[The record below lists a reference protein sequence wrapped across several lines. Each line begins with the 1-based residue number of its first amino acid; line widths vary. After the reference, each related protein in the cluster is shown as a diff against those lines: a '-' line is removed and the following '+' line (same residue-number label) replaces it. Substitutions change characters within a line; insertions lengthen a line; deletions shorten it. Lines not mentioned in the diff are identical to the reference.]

1 MSNRNMTEQ
10 KLLNY
15 IKNLKENA
23 RIDEVKILSAQHK
36 SNGEM
41 LFATLEVKSSD
52 VLPYVFVKGDGVTI
66 VPIITV
72 QNSEKYFLCV
82 EQRRIADGKI
92 HCELPAGMMD
102 NERDPLMVV
111 IKELEEETGI
121 KIERNSVEPLNGG
134 KPLFTS
140 PGACDEKIYF
150 FKTEIFMEADKAKE
164 LQNKSIDN
172 GDEKIVVKLYT
183 EEELKAKTV
192 SCITFAALN
201 ML

>member
-1 MSNRNMTEQ
+1 MISEA

-15 IKNLKENA
+15 ISTLSENVQV
-23 RIDEVKILSAQHK
+23 DNVKILSTQRK
-36 SNGEM
+36 GNGEL
-41 LFATLEVKSSD
+41 LFATLEIKSDD
-52 VLPYVFVKGDGVTI
+52 VLPFVFVKGDGVSI
-66 VPIITV
+66 VPIITA
-72 QNSEKYFLCV
+72 QNAKYFLCV

-92 HCELPAGMMD
+92 HCEFPAGMMD
-102 NERDPLMVV
+102 TDCDPLAVV

-121 KIERNSVEPLNGG
+121 KIKREDVETLNDG

-150 FKTEIFMEADKAKE
+150 FKTEISLTANEFSA
-164 LQNKSIDN
+164 LQNKIIDN
-172 GDEKIVVKLYT
+172 GDEKIIVKLYT
-183 EEELKAKTV
+183 EEELQAKTV